1 MKNILDSKVT
11 GSMFVGSTWRE
22 FAERIPDYF
31 LGYCAQPIVF
41 IPSTVLEMKKGKTV
55 SLYDGLQEL
64 RFGRGDTYWKYPNNL
79 NELKANYPNMD
90 GVFYI
95 QTKERSRTYRTK
107 LPKEVMDIFIAQL

>member
-1 MKNILDSKVT
+1 MKSILDKKVT

-22 FAERIPDYF
+22 FAERIQSYF

-41 IPSTVLEMKKGKTV
+41 IPSAFLKLQKGESV
-55 SLYDGLQEL
+55 SMYAGLQEL
-64 RFGRGDTYWKYPNNL
+64 RFGRGDAYYRYPDNL